1 MTRCGRIILT
11 WTFCLAVARALAAA
25 EPPADDVLWEAG
37 IQYATPGDRPLC
49 LNLARPARGAGPFP
63 AVLCIHGGGLC
74 RGKRESC
81 DELCRKL
88 ARRGYVA
95 ATVSYRL
102 APEHR
107 FPAAIHD
114 VKAAVRWLRANAQT
128 YAIDPERIAA
138 TGISAGGYLAQF
150 LAVTPRVARF
160 EGDGGNPEQSSAVR
174 CVVNVCGPS
183 DFVSDWDTS
192 VDGKDVLPKVLGGG
206 LETHRAAY
214 ILASPLVWVTP
225 EAAPTLCIHGT
236 ADRYVAHEQSQWL
249 VERLRAAGVEAD
261 LLTLEGAGHGFKGAD
276 AERADRALMEFLDG
290 HLLR

>member
-1 MTRCGRIILT
+1 MNLVARVILASAC
-11 WTFCLAVARALAAA
+11 CLAVAAPAGAAD
-25 EPPADDVLWEAG
+25 PPPEDVVWETG
-37 IQYATPGDRPLC
+37 IEYANPDERPLR

-63 AVLCIHGGGLC
+63 TVLCIHGGGLC

-114 VKAAVRWLRANAQT
+114 VKAAVRWLRAHAAT

-138 TGISAGGYLAQF
+138 TGSSAGGYLAQF
-150 LAVTPRVARF
+150 LGVTPDVPRF
-160 EGDGGNPEQSSAVR
+160 EGDGGNADQSSAIR
-174 CVVNVCGPS
+174 CVVNVYGPS
-183 DFVSDWDTS
+183 DFVSDWETS
-192 VDGKDVLPKVLGGG
+192 VDGKDVLPKVLGGS

-214 ILASPLVWVTP
+214 IEASPLYWVTP
-225 EAAPTLCIHGT
+225 AAAPTLCIHGT
-236 ADRYVAHEQSQWL
+236 ADRYVAHEQSRWL

-261 LLTLEGAGHGFKGAD
+261 LLTLEGAGHGFKGDD
-276 AERADRALMEFLDG
+276 AARAERALMEFLDG
-290 HLLR
+290 HLR